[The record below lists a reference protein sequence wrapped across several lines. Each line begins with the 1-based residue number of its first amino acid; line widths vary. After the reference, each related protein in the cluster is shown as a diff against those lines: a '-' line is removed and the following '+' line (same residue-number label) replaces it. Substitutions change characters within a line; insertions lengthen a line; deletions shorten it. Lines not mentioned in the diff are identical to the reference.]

1 MNELKRLL
9 IRQAVELYK
18 EIYPCSARTS
28 LGDCFTTEEKRIMFW
43 FNTSDKSTH
52 VLTADMQEFSFQT
65 ANSEA

>member
-1 MNELKRLL
+1 
-9 IRQAVELYK
+9 
-18 EIYPCSARTS
+18 
-28 LGDCFTTEEKRIMFW
+28 MFW